1 MNSEIIKEWLNNI
14 CSRTGVS
21 VSGDRTLRNDEVEKI
36 VEYVENLEQA
46 LDEIEGYLNA
56 NEYEYVYQ
64 DCKLIET
71 QMYTDLKEII
81 KKAKG
86 EMLAE
91 IIYKDDYEEMFEN
104 NEEVD

>member
-21 VSGDRTLRNDEVEKI
+21 VSGNRTLRNDEVEKI

-46 LDEIEGYLNA
+46 LDEIEKKYCNYYGTTEERNDDFVLRN
-56 NEYEYVYQ
+56 V
-64 DCKLIET
+64 
-71 QMYTDLKEII
+71 LKEILQII

-86 EMLAE
+86 E
-91 IIYKDDYEEMFEN
+91 
-104 NEEVD
+104 